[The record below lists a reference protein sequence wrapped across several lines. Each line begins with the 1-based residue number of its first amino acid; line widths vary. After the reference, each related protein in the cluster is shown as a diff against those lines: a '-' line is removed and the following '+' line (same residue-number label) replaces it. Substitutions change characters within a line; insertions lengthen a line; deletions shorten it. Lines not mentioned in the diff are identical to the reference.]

1 MHMKN
6 AVRGLVPVLLS
17 LVFVNRALPQY
28 DPLSVPNNFK
38 AQSIEL
44 TAKHATLT
52 REVPIRVDLPVAKA
66 PAPVVFFSHGLGGSR
81 DGNHFLGNHWAGRGY
96 IAVFL
101 QHPGSD
107 TSVWQNIPLRERM
120 NAMRDAASAKN
131 LALRCEDVHTTLD
144 QLEKWNRTEGHPL
157 FGRLDLT
164 HVGMSGHS
172 FGAHTTQAVAG
183 QRFLLGKGFVDDR
196 IDAAIAF
203 SPSSPASGS
212 KPQAFGSVAVP
223 WMLMTGTKDVAA
235 IGGQSVESRLEVYPN
250 LPKSID
256 KFELVLKDA
265 EHSAFTEGRAAG
277 DKAKRNPNHHRAI
290 LALSTAFWD
299 AYVKCDAAAKEWL
312 GGDAPST
319 VLEDG
324 DRWQKSLGGVTLGK

>member
-1 MHMKN
+1 MKTFIQ
-6 AVRGLVPVLLS
+6 RLVPICLGLI
-17 LVFVNRALPQY
+17 LANRALPQY
-28 DPLSVPNNFK
+28 DPLSVPDKFE
-38 AQSIEL
+38 AQSLEL
-44 TAKHATLT
+44 TAKHTTLT
-52 REVPIRVDLPVAKA
+52 REVPLRVDLPVDKA

-81 DGNHFLGNHWAGRGY
+81 DGNHFMGNHWAARGY
-96 IAVFL
+96 VSVFL

-107 TSVWQNIPLRERM
+107 TSVWQNVPLRERM

-144 QLEKWNRTEGHPL
+144 QLEIWNRTEGHPL

-183 QRFLLGKGFVDDR
+183 QKFPFGKSFVDVR
-196 IDAAIAF
+196 IDAALAF
-203 SPSSPASGS
+203 SPSSPAAGS
-212 KPQAFGSVAVP
+212 KSQAFGSVTIP

-235 IGGQSVESRLEVYPN
+235 IGGQSVESRLEVFPN

-265 EHSAFTEGRAAG
+265 EHSAFTEGRLPG
-277 DKAKRNPNHHRAI
+277 DKVARNPNHHRAI

-299 AYVKCDAAAKEWL
+299 AYLRQDPSAKVWL
-312 GGDAPST
+312 SSDEAT
-319 VLEDG
+319 KVLQTD
-324 DRWQKSLGGVTLGK
+324 DRWQKDLGGKISSRN